1 MQILLNGDPYEL
13 NSECT
18 IAELLGQLR
27 LGGQLAVE
35 INREI
40 VPRSELNS
48 RRLQPND
55 TVEIVRAIGGG

>member
-27 LGGQLAVE
+27 LDGQLAVE